1 MAAKKKSPKKK
12 AGAAKCSPKRQ
23 SVKRMNTARKK
34 LKPGGAKGK
43 Y

>member
-1 MAAKKKSPKKK
+1 MAVKKKVTKKK
-12 AGAAKCSPKRQ
+12 TGARKYVPKRQ

>member
-1 MAAKKKSPKKK
+1 MAAKKRVTKKK
-12 AGAAKCSPKRQ
+12 TPCKPGSRKRQ
-23 SVKRMNTARKK
+23 PVSKMRTSRKK

>member
-1 MAAKKKSPKKK
+1 MPVKKKTPVKKYPTK
-12 AGAAKCSPKRQ
+12 AKAKRQ
-23 SVKRMNTARKK
+23 SVKRMNTARKR

>member
-1 MAAKKKSPKKK
+1 MAVKRKVTKKK
-12 AGAAKCSPKRQ
+12 AGARKCTPKRQ

>member
-1 MAAKKKSPKKK
+1 MPAKKKSSTKCTPKKR
-12 AGAAKCSPKRQ
+12 GAQPRNKMRTS
-23 SVKRMNTARKK
+23 RKK